1 MGPVIELEK
10 VACKCGATNVCF
22 GLRVLIFVF
31 LPKFRP
37 IYKFGL
43 MIWIEFVAVDVRG
56 SQMLKLGML
65 QSYAYTQKE
74 ATF

>member
-1 MGPVIELEK
+1 
-10 VACKCGATNVCF
+10 
-22 GLRVLIFVF
+22 
-31 LPKFRP
+31 
-37 IYKFGL
+37 

-56 SQMLKLGML
+56 SRMPKLGML